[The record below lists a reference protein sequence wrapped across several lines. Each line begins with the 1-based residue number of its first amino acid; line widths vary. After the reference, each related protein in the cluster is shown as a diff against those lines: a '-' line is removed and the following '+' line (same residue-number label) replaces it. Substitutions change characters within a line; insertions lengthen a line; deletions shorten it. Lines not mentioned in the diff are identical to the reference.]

1 MKKIIVLGIALLS
14 TGIVVATSLTKG
26 TAVKPVV
33 KIEKNTPA
41 QGDVANDA
49 MASAD

>member
-1 MKKIIVLGIALLS
+1 MKKIIVLAIALLS
-14 TGIVVATSLTKG
+14 TGIVVATSFKKDT
-26 TAVKPVV
+26 VKPVV
-33 KIEKNTPA
+33 KIEKTIPA